1 MTAWLDAFVPCFGL
15 LALGALLKRR
25 LLPDDRIWAGMEKLV
40 FWVLLPSLI
49 VASLAEVDLA
59 TLPLGAMA
67 GSIWGA
73 LGVGALIS
81 IALARALGQAP
92 AAMTSVLQ
100 GGIRFNNLIGFA
112 IGGAIF
118 GAEGL
123 ALAAVATGLIVPFV
137 QVVVVLAFAIGLAP
151 PGGARVSPAAVLRQL
166 AKNPL
171 LIACVLGFAIAA
183 LGGLPA
189 GIKPMLGSLG
199 RASVALGLLCV
210 GAALSLASFTDRL
223 PVQAATGVLK
233 LLVMPA
239 ITWGFAALLGLTG
252 LPLLFAVL
260 FMALPTAA
268 TSYVMARAM
277 GGDAP
282 LIAAITTTQHIA
294 ALLTLPLWLMLL
306 GGRG

>member
-1 MTAWLDAFVPCFGL
+1 MNAWLDAFIPCFGL
-15 LALGALLKRR
+15 LALGALLKRS

-49 VASLAEVDLA
+49 VAALAEVDLA
-59 TLPLGAMA
+59 RLPLGPMA
-67 GSIWGA
+67 ASIWGA
-73 LGVGALIS
+73 LAVGTLIS
-81 IALARALGQAP
+81 VALARAMGQGP

-112 IGGAIF
+112 VGGAIF

-137 QVVVVLAFAIGLAP
+137 QVIVVLAFAIGVAP
-151 PGGARVSPAAVLRQL
+151 EGAARLRPLGVLRQV

-171 LIACVLGFAIAA
+171 LIACVLGFAVAA
-183 LGGLPA
+183 LGGLPP
-189 GIKPMLGSLG
+189 GLKPMLGSLG

-233 LLVMPA
+233 LLVMPV
-239 ITWGFAALLGLTG
+239 ITLGFTTAFGLDG
-252 LPLLFAVL
+252 LPALFAVL

-282 LIAAITTTQHIA
+282 LIAAITTTQHMA
-294 ALLTLPLWLMLL
+294 ALVTLPLWLMLL
-306 GGRG
+306 ER

>member
-1 MTAWLDAFVPCFGL
+1 MNAWLDAFIPCFGL
-15 LALGALLKRR
+15 LALGALLKRS

-49 VASLAEVDLA
+49 VSALAEVDLA
-59 TLPLGAMA
+59 TLPLGPMA
-67 GSIWGA
+67 ASIWGA
-73 LGVGALIS
+73 LAVGALIS
-81 IALARALGQAP
+81 VALARAMGQGP

-137 QVVVVLAFAIGLAP
+137 QVIIVLAFAIGVA
-151 PGGARVSPAAVLRQL
+151 PGGAAGVRPLGVLRQV
-166 AKNPL
+166 ARNPL
-171 LIACVLGFAIAA
+171 LIACVLGFAVAA
-183 LGGLPA
+183 LGGLPP
-189 GIKPMLGSLG
+189 GLKPMLGSLG

-233 LLVMPA
+233 LLVMPV
-239 ITWGFAALLGLTG
+239 ITLGFAMAFGLDG
-252 LPLLFAVL
+252 LPALFAVL

-282 LIAAITTTQHIA
+282 LIAAITTTQHMA
-294 ALLTLPLWLMLL
+294 ALVTLPLWLMLL
-306 GGRG
+306 GR